1 MEKELFEKFCKD
13 NSIIKLNSE
22 DSFIALNK
30 KYKVVIS
37 FHFSHKAIF
46 PSTNKEHS
54 RIIFKPY
61 KLQNYQAPIPD
72 NYIEDELFVLVNK
85 DLPNYSVLYR
95 VVIDNKSAK
104 LEMVQKPLFGLEL
117 LSNDEIQ
124 GIEEKY
130 GIN

>member
-1 MEKELFEKFCKD
+1 M
-13 NSIIKLNSE
+13 
-22 DSFIALNK
+22 
-30 KYKVVIS
+30 
-37 FHFSHKAIF
+37 
-46 PSTNKEHS
+46 EHS

-104 LEMVQKPLFGLEL
+104 LEIVEVEGMGGTAYEVGKYTLYAEGDQMLDTGKYVVIWKKQEDGQWKLHRDIWNTSMPMP
-117 LSNDEIQ
+117 
-124 GIEEKY
+124 EKEQESE
-130 GIN
+130 